1 MQRTREDEE
10 RINVVDNGSFT
21 PMIVASTGGFGDEMT
36 TALRTLAEK
45 LSARN
50 QEVYSKVMGE
60 IRARFAF
67 ELARAA
73 LICLRGSRS
82 PWHGLSQS
90 AREREQMISDHMD
103 TPSTGGEVEISF

>member
-1 MQRTREDEE
+1 M
-10 RINVVDNGSFT
+10 
-21 PMIVASTGGFGDEMT
+21 
-36 TALRTLAEK
+36 

-90 AREREQMISDHMD
+90 ARQREQMISDHMD
-103 TPSTGGEVEISF
+103 TPSTLVLAESSDSRLC